1 MALPGFPY
9 HGHYVQLDPEKN
21 NEQWEAQVVVH
32 VHAQGTAERI
42 YYHDHL
48 TSYATREEALEASR
62 EFGRRMVEN
71 FTVPAFGEGEYP
83 RYLISSTAPVSR
95 S

>member
-9 HGHYVQLDPEKN
+9 RGHYIRLDPQESRGK
-21 NEQWEAQVVVH
+21 WEAQVVVE
-32 VHAQGTAERI
+32 VHAKGETERI

-48 TSYATREEALEASR
+48 TSYATREEALAASR

-71 FTVPAFGEGEYP
+71 FTVPAYGEGICQEP
-83 RYLISSTAPVSR
+83 PSLPAAGS
-95 S
+95 

>member
-9 HGHYVQLDPEKN
+9 HGHYIRLDPEQSQGK
-21 NEQWEAQVVVH
+21 WEAQVIVE
-32 VHAQGTAERI
+32 VHAKGQTERI

-62 EFGRRMVEN
+62 EFGRRMVDN
-71 FTVPAFGEGEYP
+71 FTVPAYGEGDYQSP
-83 RYLISSTAPVSR
+83 QG
-95 S
+95 

>member
-1 MALPGFPY
+1 MALSGFPY
-9 HGHYVQLDPEKN
+9 HGHYVWLDPEQSKGK
-21 NEQWEAQVVVH
+21 WEAQVMVE
-32 VHAQGTAERI
+32 VHAKGQTERI

-71 FTVPAFGEGEYP
+71 FTVPAYGEGDYQEP
-83 RYLISSTAPVSR
+83 K
-95 S
+95 

>member
-1 MALPGFPY
+1 MPGFAY
-9 HGHYVQLDPEKN
+9 HGHFILLEPEQSKGR
-21 NEQWEAQVVVH
+21 WEAQVVVE
-32 VHAQGTAERI
+32 VHAKGATERI

-71 FTVPAFGEGEYP
+71 FTVPNYGEGDYRE
-83 RYLISSTAPVSR
+83 IS
-95 S
+95 

>member
-1 MALPGFPY
+1 VVIDDLDRKRLSITPRETDW
-9 HGHYVQLDPEKN
+9 LDPEQNREK
-21 NEQWEAQVVVH
+21 WEAQVVVE
-32 VHAQGTAERI
+32 VHAKGTTERI

-71 FTVPAFGEGEYP
+71 FTVPAYGEGDYKEP
-83 RYLISSTAPVSR
+83 S
-95 S
+95 